1 MHPVYISH
9 SVRVLCRVLRASLR
23 QATEVW
29 CCLSVRI
36 ADRIRTG
43 YSVEGALL
51 AASPFILEQGHCF
64 ECGGHHAQA
73 YISTYP
79 IARMRTRKKTR
90 TRISLRTRRRK
101 NLSQT
106 NRKPIQ
112 FQVTTSHNASR
123 TQTPLRRMALSI
135 EFETNRKPNAHT
147 SRLAC
152 CRSAGVASR
161 LACCQWPLCAIH
173 PVTSS
178 LASLFQGWR
187 PN

>member
-1 MHPVYISH
+1 M
-9 SVRVLCRVLRASLR
+9 
-23 QATEVW
+23 
-29 CCLSVRI
+29 SVRI
-36 ADRIRTG
+36 GDRLRTG

-106 NRKPIQ
+106 NRKPLQ
-112 FQVTTSHNASR
+112 FQVTTPHNASR
-123 TQTPLRRMALSI
+123 TQTPLRTVALSI

-152 CRSAGVASR
+152 CLSPGVLPMAFMDHTPSHPQPRLSISGLAAQLGHAG
-161 LACCQWPLCAIH
+161 
-173 PVTSS
+173 
-178 LASLFQGWR
+178 R
-187 PN
+187 PEAQRPFRDDA